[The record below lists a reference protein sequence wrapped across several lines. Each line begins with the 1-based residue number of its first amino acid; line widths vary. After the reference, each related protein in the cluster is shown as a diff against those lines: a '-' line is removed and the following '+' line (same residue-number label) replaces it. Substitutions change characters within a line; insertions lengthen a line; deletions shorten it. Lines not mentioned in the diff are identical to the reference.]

1 VWTKIKK
8 YWLLIVTSIVAAIAY
23 ILGRKG
29 RSNGSIDNLRG
40 YNSELENGLDSI
52 SNTDNR
58 LDDINESNAEAST
71 HIAEQLR
78 ESEVII
84 ERSRATSEDLKA
96 DIGKLEQNNQRLRD
110 IINSL

>member
-8 YWLLIVTSIVAAIAY
+8 YWVLIVTSIVAFVAY

-29 RSNGSIDNLRG
+29 GSNGSIDDLRG
-40 YNSELENGLDSI
+40 YNSKLEDGLDSV
-52 SNTDNR
+52 SDTDNR
-58 LDDINESNAEAST
+58 LDDINESNAEASN

-84 ERSRATSEDLKA
+84 ERSRATSEDLKS
-96 DIGKLEQNNQRLRD
+96 DIGKLEQNNQKLRD
-110 IINSL
+110 IINNL